1 MAPGGPFDERTV
13 NAPSPTQL
21 GTLVHS
27 GQMADALL
35 VAGVAAG
42 AAAVGAAAAAA
53 TAIST
58 SRRRLARMRGQI
70 LTAETSLEAVERTS
84 TEERRIRDTILSSMR
99 EGVLLVD
106 RDGRCVFAND
116 ALVTHLGGSP
126 ASLDELFPT
135 EIRHA
140 ARRAGYT
147 GAANAVEVETG
158 VPSRWLRASSQPI
171 DDGGSVLVVVRDV
184 TEARRLDAVRR
195 DFVANASHELKTPA
209 ASIRAAAETL
219 LNGALEDPPAARR
232 FTEQLQRDAMRLS
245 RIVSDLLDLSR
256 LEGGSDL
263 AERVRLDVIAAD
275 EVERLGDRAEEAGV
289 TIELH
294 ADGVPSVPGSGRDL
308 ALLVRNLIDNAV
320 RYTPSG
326 GRVDV
331 SVSAEDG
338 RVVLQVADTGMGIP
352 QRDLSRVFERF
363 YRVDR
368 ARSRETGGTGLGLAI
383 VRHVAENHGG
393 EVTVRSELSA
403 GSTFVVRLPVGGA
416 ARADAP

>member
-1 MAPGGPFDERTV
+1 MAE
-13 NAPSPTQL
+13 
-21 GTLVHS
+21 
-27 GQMADALL
+27 ALL
-35 VAGVAAG
+35 VAGIAAG
-42 AAAVGAAAAAA
+42 AVAVGAVTVGAAA
-53 TAIST
+53 
-58 SRRRLARMRGQI
+58 RGRLARTRAQA
-70 LTAETSLEAVERTS
+70 LRAQTSLEAIERTS

-116 ALVTHLGGSP
+116 ALITHLGGSP
-126 ASLDELFPT
+126 ASLDDLFPT

-158 VPSRWLRASSQPI
+158 APSRWLRASSQPI

-219 LNGALEDPPAARR
+219 LNGALEDPPAAHR

-263 AERVRLDVIAAD
+263 AERVRLDLIAGD
-275 EVERLGDRAEEAGV
+275 EVERLSDRAREAGV
-289 TIELH
+289 VIELH
-294 ADGVPSVPGSGRDL
+294 TDGVPSVPGSGRDL

-338 RVVLQVADTGMGIP
+338 LVVLQVADTGMGIP

-393 EVTVRSELSA
+393 EVTVQSELSA
-403 GSTFVVRLPVGGA
+403 GSTFVVRLPVSEA
-416 ARADAP
+416 ERTDASRADAP

>member
-1 MAPGGPFDERTV
+1 
-13 NAPSPTQL
+13 
-21 GTLVHS
+21 
-27 GQMADALL
+27 MADVLL
-35 VAGVAAG
+35 VAGIAAG
-42 AAAVGAAAAAA
+42 AVAVGAAIASASA
-53 TAIST
+53 
-58 SRRRLARMRGQI
+58 RGRLARTRGQA
-70 LTAETSLEAVERTS
+70 LAAQTSLEAIERTS
-84 TEERRIRDTILSSMR
+84 TEERRVRDTILSSMR

-116 ALVTHLGGSP
+116 ALVRHLGGSP

-135 EIRHA
+135 EIRRA

-219 LNGALEDPPAARR
+219 LNGALQDPPAAHR
-232 FTEQLQRDAMRLS
+232 FAEQLQRDAMRLS

-263 AERVRLDVIAAD
+263 AERVRLDVIAGD
-275 EVERLGDRAEEAGV
+275 EVERLGDRAKEAGV
-289 TIELH
+289 VIELH
-294 ADGVPSVPGSGRDL
+294 TDGVPSVPGSGRDL

-331 SVSAEDG
+331 SVSAEDA

>member
-1 MAPGGPFDERTV
+1 MALRGPFHERPV
-13 NAPSPTQL
+13 NGRTTQL
-21 GTLVHS
+21 ETLVHS
-27 GQMADALL
+27 RQMADALL
-35 VAGVAAG
+35 VAGVATG

-53 TAIST
+53 T
-58 SRRRLARMRGQI
+58 SRRRLARIRGQT
-70 LTAETSLEAVERTS
+70 LTARTSLEAIQRTS
-84 TEERRIRDTILSSMR
+84 TEDRRVRDTILSSMR

-135 EIRHA
+135 EIRNA

-147 GAANAVEVETG
+147 GAPNTVEVETG
-158 VPSRWLRASSQPI
+158 VPSRWLQASSQPI

-184 TEARRLDAVRR
+184 TEARTLDAVRR

-219 LNGALEDPPAARR
+219 LNGALEDPPAAHR

-256 LEGGSDL
+256 LETGSDL
-263 AERVRLDVIAAD
+263 AERVRLDVIATD
-275 EVERLGDRAEEAGV
+275 EVERLGDRAEEAGI
-289 TIELH
+289 TIQLH
-294 ADGVPSVPGSGRDL
+294 ADAVPSVAGSGRDL

-320 RYTPSG
+320 RYTPPG

-331 SVSAEDG
+331 SVSAVDG
-338 RVVLQVADTGMGIP
+338 QIVLQVVDTGMGIP
-352 QRDLSRVFERF
+352 QRHLPRVFERF

-393 EVTVRSELSA
+393 EVTVGSELSA

>member
-1 MAPGGPFDERTV
+1 MALGGPFHERGV
-13 NAPSPTQL
+13 NGRTTKL
-21 GTLVHS
+21 ETLVHS
-27 GQMADALL
+27 RQMADALL

-42 AAAVGAAAAAA
+42 AAAVGAVAVAA
-53 TAIST
+53 T
-58 SRRRLARMRGQI
+58 SRGRLARTRGQA
-70 LTAETSLEAVERTS
+70 LAARTSLEAIERTS

-116 ALVTHLGGSP
+116 ALVRHLGGSP

-135 EIRHA
+135 EIRRA

-158 VPSRWLRASSQPI
+158 VPSRWLRANSQPI
-171 DDGGSVLVVVRDV
+171 DGGGSVLVVVRDV

-219 LNGALEDPPAARR
+219 RNGALEDPPAALR

-256 LEGGSDL
+256 LEGGSDR
-263 AERVRLDVIAAD
+263 AEHVRLDVIAAD
-275 EVERLGDRAEEAGV
+275 EVERLGDSAEEAGV
-289 TIELH
+289 GIELH
-294 ADGVPSVPGSGRDL
+294 ADGVPSVPGSARDL

-320 RYTPSG
+320 RYTPRG

-338 RVVLQVADTGMGIP
+338 KVILEVIDTGMGIP
-352 QRDLSRVFERF
+352 QRDLPRVFERF

-393 EVTVRSELSA
+393 EVTVQSELSA
-403 GSTFVVRLPVGGA
+403 GSTFVVRLPVA
-416 ARADAP
+416 DPARDDASVG

>member
-1 MAPGGPFDERTV
+1 
-13 NAPSPTQL
+13 
-21 GTLVHS
+21 
-27 GQMADALL
+27 MADALL
-35 VAGVAAG
+35 VAGIAAG
-42 AAAVGAAAAAA
+42 AVAVGAA
-53 TAIST
+53 TAGASA
-58 SRRRLARMRGQI
+58 RRRLARTRAQT
-70 LTAETSLEAVERTS
+70 LTAQTSLQAIERTS

-116 ALVTHLGGSP
+116 ALITHLGGSP
-126 ASLDELFPT
+126 ASLDDLFPT

-171 DDGGSVLVVVRDV
+171 DDGGSVLLVVRDV

-219 LNGALEDPPAARR
+219 LNGALEDPPAAHR

-263 AERVRLDVIAAD
+263 AERVRMDVIAGD
-275 EVERLGDRAEEAGV
+275 EVERLRDRAKEAGV
-289 TIELH
+289 VIELH
-294 ADGVPSVPGSGRDL
+294 TDGVPSVPGSGRDL
-308 ALLVRNLIDNAV
+308 VLLVRNLIDNAV

-331 SVSAEDG
+331 SVSAEG
-338 RVVLQVADTGMGIP
+338 GQVVLQVADTGMGIP

>member
-1 MAPGGPFDERTV
+1 
-13 NAPSPTQL
+13 
-21 GTLVHS
+21 
-27 GQMADALL
+27 
-35 VAGVAAG
+35 
-42 AAAVGAAAAAA
+42 
-53 TAIST
+53 
-58 SRRRLARMRGQI
+58 
-70 LTAETSLEAVERTS
+70 
-84 TEERRIRDTILSSMR
+84 
-99 EGVLLVD
+99 
-106 RDGRCVFAND
+106 
-116 ALVTHLGGSP
+116 
-126 ASLDELFPT
+126 
-135 EIRHA
+135 
-140 ARRAGYT
+140 
-147 GAANAVEVETG
+147 
-158 VPSRWLRASSQPI
+158 
-171 DDGGSVLVVVRDV
+171 
-184 TEARRLDAVRR
+184 
-195 DFVANASHELKTPA
+195 
-209 ASIRAAAETL
+209 
-219 LNGALEDPPAARR
+219 
-232 FTEQLQRDAMRLS
+232 MRLS

-263 AERVRLDVIAAD
+263 AERVRMDVIAGD
-275 EVERLGDRAEEAGV
+275 EVERLGDRAKEAGV
-289 TIELH
+289 VIELH
-294 ADGVPSVPGSGRDL
+294 TDGVPSVPGSGRDL

-338 RVVLQVADTGMGIP
+338 LVVLQVADTGMGIP